1 MRKPDPYEVLGV
13 SRSATFDEI
22 KRSYWRL
29 ARRFHPDLNPNSRA
43 SERRFREVARAYEKV
58 SRRRNVQGGGT
69 GDRTPGRDNARGQ
82 AGQTQAGK
90 ESERN
95 SPPTGY
101 GSFADVST
109 ETEAFTFR
117 WRESTG
123 LSYRRTPLRGSDIR
137 CDLTLDFSQALSGV
151 SALVRVLNRTVE
163 VNIPAGVDT
172 GHRVRVCGQG
182 APGTRGGPSGDLF
195 LDLHVAPHERFRR
208 EGDDI
213 YLDLPITFS
222 EAWLGTNI
230 EIRGPEGRLGLVI
243 PSGTLAGAKFR
254 YRGKGFPSLKG
265 DRRGDFYV
273 QTHVMISKPTD

>member
-29 ARRFHPDLNPNSRA
+29 ARRFHPDLNPHSRA
-43 SERRFREVARAYEKV
+43 SEKKFREVARAYEKL
-58 SRRRNVQGGGT
+58 SQRRDLQGGET
-69 GDRTPGRDNARGQ
+69 AVRAYGRDNARGR
-82 AGQTQAGK
+82 AGRTQPGSGSKRKSA
-90 ESERN
+90 
-95 SPPTGY
+95 PTGY
-101 GSFADVST
+101 GSFADFST
-109 ETEAFTFR
+109 ETEAFTYR

-137 CDLTLDFSQALSGV
+137 CDLTLDFGQALSGV
-151 SALVRVLNRTVE
+151 LALVRVLNRTVE
-163 VNIPAGVDT
+163 VDIPAGVDT
-172 GHRVRVCGQG
+172 GHRVRVYGQG

-195 LDLHVAPHERFRR
+195 LDVHVAPHERFRR

-222 EAWLGTNI
+222 EAWLGTSI

-273 QTHVMISKPTD
+273 QTHVVISKPTD